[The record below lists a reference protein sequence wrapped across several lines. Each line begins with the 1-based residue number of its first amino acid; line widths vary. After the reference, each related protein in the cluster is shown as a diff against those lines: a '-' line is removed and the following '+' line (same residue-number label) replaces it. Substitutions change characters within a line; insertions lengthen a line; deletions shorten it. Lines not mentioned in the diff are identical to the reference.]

1 MPKYYHGT
9 ATKYEKSILKK
20 GLLPKDPGSDVTKL
34 EVVWL
39 DRTPEGALEEAIQ
52 MQIEVPEIPEYKITI
67 FEVTLPPELE
77 RHFLDADYDS
87 PTELA
92 VPTRISPKYLRIFKR
107 IDTEKFA
114 TEDST
119 DSSKWPEEW
128 AKLFR
133 ELNA

>member
-67 FEVTLPPELE
+67 F
-77 RHFLDADYDS
+77 
-87 PTELA
+87 
-92 VPTRISPKYLRIFKR
+92 
-107 IDTEKFA
+107 
-114 TEDST
+114 
-119 DSSKWPEEW
+119 
-128 AKLFR
+128 
-133 ELNA
+133 